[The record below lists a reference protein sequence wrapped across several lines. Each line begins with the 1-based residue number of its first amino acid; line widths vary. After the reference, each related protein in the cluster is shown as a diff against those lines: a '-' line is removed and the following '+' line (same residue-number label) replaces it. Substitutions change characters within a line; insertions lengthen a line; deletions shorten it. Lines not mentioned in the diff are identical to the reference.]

1 MARIEVSLNEYNSL
15 KRKIKDLEDTLNDVS
30 KESAAYKEKLKKLEM
45 FVSDLEN
52 ETVSNRIFKWYK
64 IINRMKKIFE

>member
-45 FVSDLEN
+45 LVSDLEN
-52 ETVSNRIFKWYK
+52 ETISNRIFRWYK
-64 IINRMKKIFE
+64 IINPMKKIFE